1 LGEIMTFWSLVLI
14 GALALLLLGQ
24 IMALWG
30 DACLAVADPRPVG
43 GKTIEITILAWGFAS
58 RRGRSLQVDDCYQL
72 GINDMRFF
80 MTGKAVLVCLV
91 TFGFVRKV
99 SIAYRCYAGDH
110 DVGEA

>member
-1 LGEIMTFWSLVLI
+1 MGGNHGILVTDSDRHI
-14 GALALLLLGQ
+14 GTVVAGADYG
-24 IMALWG
+24 
-30 DACLAVADPRPVG
+30 AVGA
-43 GKTIEITILAWGFAS
+43 
-58 RRGRSLQVDDCYQL
+58 LQVDDCYQL

-80 MTGKAVLVCLV
+80 MTGKAVLVCLI

>member
-1 LGEIMTFWSLVLI
+1 MAFWSLILI
-14 GALALLLLGQ
+14 IILALLLLGQ
-24 IMALWG
+24 IMAQWG
-30 DACLAVADPRPVG
+30 DACLAVADPRPIG

-58 RRGRSLQVDDCYQL
+58 RRGGATQADDCYQL

-80 MTGKAVLVCLV
+80 MTGKAVLVCLI

>member
-1 LGEIMTFWSLVLI
+1 MTFWSLILI
-14 GALALLLLGQ
+14 GVLALLLLGQ

-30 DACLAVADPRPVG
+30 DACLAIADPRPIG

-58 RRGRSLQVDDCYQL
+58 RRVRSLQVDDCSNL

-80 MTGKAVLVCLV
+80 MTGKAVLICLV

>member
-1 LGEIMTFWSLVLI
+1 MAFWSLILI
-14 GALALLLLGQ
+14 AILALLLLGQ
-24 IMALWG
+24 IMAQWG
-30 DACLAVADPRPVG
+30 DACLAVADPRPIG
-43 GKTIEITILAWGFAS
+43 SKTIEITILAWGFAA
-58 RRGRSLQVDDCYQL
+58 RRGRALQVDDCYQL

-80 MTGKAVLVCLV
+80 MTGKAVLVCLI

>member
-1 LGEIMTFWSLVLI
+1 MAFWSLILI
-14 GALALLLLGQ
+14 SILALLLAGQ
-24 IMALWG
+24 AMALCG
-30 DACLAVADPRPVG
+30 DACLAIADPRPIG

-58 RRGRSLQVDDCYQL
+58 RRGRSLQVDDCAQL

-80 MTGKAVLVCLV
+80 MTGKAILICLV

>member
-1 LGEIMTFWSLVLI
+1 MGGNHGILVTDSDRHI
-14 GALALLLLGQ
+14 GT
-24 IMALWG
+24 
-30 DACLAVADPRPVG
+30 AVAGADYGAVG
-43 GKTIEITILAWGFAS
+43 GCLAWGFAA
-58 RRGRSLQVDDCYQL
+58 RRGRALQVDDCYQL

-80 MTGKAVLVCLV
+80 MTGKAVLVCLI

>member
-1 LGEIMTFWSLVLI
+1 MTFWSLILI

-30 DACLAVADPRPVG
+30 DACLAIADPRPIG

-58 RRGRSLQVDDCYQL
+58 RRGRSLQVDDCVQL

-80 MTGKAVLVCLV
+80 MTGKAILICLV

-99 SIAYRCYAGDH
+99 SIAYRCYAGDY

>member
-1 LGEIMTFWSLVLI
+1 MTFWSLVLI
-14 GALALLLLGQ
+14 GLLALLLLGQ
-24 IMALWG
+24 VMALWG
-30 DACLAVADPRPVG
+30 DACLAVADPRPIG

-58 RRGRSLQVDDCYQL
+58 RRGQSLQADDCYQL

-80 MTGKAVLVCLV
+80 MTGKAILICLL

>member
-1 LGEIMTFWSLVLI
+1 MAFWSLILI
-14 GALALLLLGQ
+14 AILVLLLLGQ
-24 IMALWG
+24 IMAQWG
-30 DACLAVADPRPVG
+30 DACLAVADPRPIG
-43 GKTIEITILAWGFAS
+43 GKTIEITILAWGFAA
-58 RRGRSLQVDDCYQL
+58 RRGQALQVDDCYQL

-80 MTGKAVLVCLV
+80 MTGKAVLVCLI

>member
-1 LGEIMTFWSLVLI
+1 MSI
-14 GALALLLLGQ
+14 GIIGIVAVLALLLLGQ

-30 DACLAVADPRPVG
+30 DAYLAVADPRPIG

-58 RRGRSLQVDDCYQL
+58 QRGRSLQVDDCANM

-80 MTGKAVLVCLV
+80 MTGKAVLICLV
-91 TFGFVRKV
+91 TFGFVRKI
-99 SIAYRCYAGDH
+99 SIAYRCYAGDS

>member
-1 LGEIMTFWSLVLI
+1 MTFWSLALI
-14 GALALLLLGQ
+14 SLLVLLLLGQ
-24 IMALWG
+24 IMAQWG
-30 DACLAVADPRPVG
+30 DACLAVADPRPIG
-43 GKTIEITILAWGFAS
+43 GKTIEITILAWGLAA

-80 MTGKAVLVCLV
+80 MTGKAVLVCLF

-110 DVGEA
+110 GVGEA